1 MDRALAL
8 VEKAILYVLMGLMA
22 IVLVLATLD
31 LIWTIGVA
39 VSTPPF
45 LVVTLEALLDI
56 FGMFLLVL
64 VGLELLDTIKAYVKE
79 HVVHAEI
86 VLLAA
91 LIAVA
96 RKAITLDLKQLAP
109 AVAFRPRSTSR
120 SPGGRV
126 LSAQARQ
133 EWQVHRQVTVDVV
146 LGRPTTR

>member
-8 VEKAILYVLMGLMA
+8 VEKGILYLLMGLMA
-22 IVLVLATLD
+22 IVLILATLD
-31 LIWTIGVA
+31 LIWTIGIA

-45 LVVTLEALLDI
+45 LIVTLEALLDT

-64 VGLELLDTIKAYVKE
+64 VGLELLNTIKAYVKE

-96 RKAITLDLKQLAP
+96 RKAISLDLKQLAP
-109 AVAFRPRSTSR
+109 VIPFGLAALLLALAAAYFLLKRAGVASTETS
-120 SPGGRV
+120 
-126 LSAQARQ
+126 
-133 EWQVHRQVTVDVV
+133 DK
-146 LGRPTTR
+146 

>member
-22 IVLVLATLD
+22 FVLIIATFD

-39 VSTPPF
+39 VSTPPI

-96 RKAITLDLKQLAP
+96 RKAITLDPKQLAP
-109 AVAFRPRSTSR
+109 GVILGLAALLLALAAGYFLLKRAGVTSK
-120 SPGGRV
+120 
-126 LSAQARQ
+126 
-133 EWQVHRQVTVDVV
+133 
-146 LGRPTTR
+146 PTSDG

>member
-1 MDRALAL
+1 MDRVL
-8 VEKAILYVLMGLMA
+8 VLCEKAILYVLVALMT
-22 IVLVLATLD
+22 IVLFLATLD

-39 VSTPPF
+39 VSRRPF

-91 LIAVA
+91 MIAVA
-96 RKAITLDLKQLAP
+96 RKAITLDLQQVAPEVALGLSALLLALAAGYFLLKRAGLATAP
-109 AVAFRPRSTSR
+109 AR
-120 SPGGRV
+120 GG
-126 LSAQARQ
+126 
-133 EWQVHRQVTVDVV
+133 
-146 LGRPTTR
+146 

>member
-1 MDRALAL
+1 MDRALAI
-8 VEKAILYVLMGLMA
+8 VEKVILYILMGLMA
-22 IVLVLATLD
+22 VVLILATLD

-39 VSTPPF
+39 VTTPPF
-45 LVVTLEALLDI
+45 LIVTLETLLEI

-109 AVAFRPRSTSR
+109 AVAFGLAALLLALGAAYFLLKRAGVAGSPTS
-120 SPGGRV
+120 
-126 LSAQARQ
+126 
-133 EWQVHRQVTVDVV
+133 DK
-146 LGRPTTR
+146 

>member
-1 MDRALAL
+1 MARALAL
-8 VEKAILYVLMGLMA
+8 VEKGILYVLMGLMA
-22 IVLVLATLD
+22 IVLILATLD

-45 LVVTLEALLDI
+45 LIVTLEALLDI

-109 AVAFRPRSTSR
+109 AVPFGLAALLLALAAAYFLLKRVGVAGSPTS
-120 SPGGRV
+120 
-126 LSAQARQ
+126 
-133 EWQVHRQVTVDVV
+133 DK
-146 LGRPTTR
+146 

>member
-8 VEKAILYVLMGLMA
+8 VEKVILYVLMGLMA
-22 IVLVLATLD
+22 VVLILATLD

-56 FGMFLLVL
+56 FGLFLLVL

-109 AVAFRPRSTSR
+109 EVALGLAALLLALAGGYFLLKRAGVTSK
-120 SPGGRV
+120 
-126 LSAQARQ
+126 SAS
-133 EWQVHRQVTVDVV
+133 D
-146 LGRPTTR
+146 G

>member
-8 VEKAILYVLMGLMA
+8 FEKVILYVLMGLMA
-22 IVLVLATLD
+22 IVLIVATID

-45 LVVTLEALLDI
+45 LLLALEALLDI

-64 VGLELLDTIKAYVKE
+64 VGLELMDTIKAYVKE

-109 AVAFRPRSTSR
+109 AVPFGLAALLLALAAAYFLLKRVGVAGSPTS
-120 SPGGRV
+120 
-126 LSAQARQ
+126 
-133 EWQVHRQVTVDVV
+133 DK
-146 LGRPTTR
+146 

>member
-22 IVLVLATLD
+22 IVLILATLD

-96 RKAITLDLKQLAP
+96 RKAITLDLKHLPPEVALAL
-109 AVAFRPRSTSR
+109 AALLVALAAGYFLLKRAGVASTPS
-120 SPGGRV
+120 SDG
-126 LSAQARQ
+126 
-133 EWQVHRQVTVDVV
+133 
-146 LGRPTTR
+146 